1 MPRRNRNLPNR
12 NLPRRY
18 TRRSR
23 PGSSSS
29 LDLCGYIGL
38 IAFVSVV
45 VTIIITPFLRFLP
58 PKAAGIIVLIC
69 LAPAAVVTLVGA
81 VFFYGAIA
89 AVIVW
94 SIITNSPM
102 VLEWTFVVVC
112 TVVFG
117 IRYLIYGVLIVAGL
131 LLWLMYTLFVYR
143 MPPSSYFWIR
153 WTFQARRFGWESA
166 KEWVGSSQAL
176 QQSDET
182 YPTGRRSNPV
192 KRMTSQL
199 CEPCFQTV
207 TKSGLL
213 SGSFYFFTPREEWST
228 WSVRFQGVDL
238 AASNEFCH
246 LCSLLWYS
254 IPLET
259 RRKITGSS
267 LIGINGESG
276 GLRIKIFEAHGPRWY
291 EEHYRYVQPYQEGDG
306 NEYEA
311 LCDSLLIERETLR
324 GDIRLSASVEIP
336 SWTGSEVSL
345 DLAKSWIT
353 ECEKHGGTCKSQRSF
368 DEDSY
373 LPARLL
379 YVGDPMSS
387 ALRLDNPLSS
397 PNYKSDPRYLAL
409 SHCWGENGIPSSQKL
424 TKDKA
429 KQWGECIPEDDLP
442 LNFKDAIVF
451 TRWIGVHYI
460 WIDSLCIVQDDR
472 DDWERESK
480 KMWMVYAHAYCTI
493 SSTGSADAN
502 GGCFHERSPLQQFPC
517 HLRYSKRA
525 AISIRAKADA
535 YNANSFTSEVDDG
548 PLSERA
554 WAFQER
560 LLSRRIVHFGAKFL
574 FFECGTQFA
583 SEVITQAV
591 KHVPTQ
597 DADSMESHIAE
608 LVGGKRR
615 DKRAAELVG
624 SQYGPVAR
632 FRAALEIL
640 REGKFTELSMNQELQ
655 LHKCWFELVAK
666 YTAAKL
672 KMESDR
678 MIAILG
684 IAQYIQGEAKGLQ
697 HLHGLWQRHLL
708 LDLLWCLKSSPTTRI
723 TPRTP
728 SWSWGSVNGEI
739 SQRLSPYP
747 FTGKGKRT
755 RLVKVAEAFSRESR
769 GLSGPS
775 AELLFD
781 GPIYLECPILPVC
794 DQELAQD
801 PLRKFGLHL
810 DSRIDKV
817 SASFL
822 PDVKQIGPS
831 SALVCAEILRVEV
844 LEGTLVDR
852 IHSVWSEG
860 IVLRSLVDAHSG
872 SGSMEFE
879 RVGRFW
885 AEWPRING
893 ASNCEERIEG
903 CASIFEKKDRMKIRL
918 V

>member
-1 MPRRNRNLPNR
+1 MP
-12 NLPRRY
+12 
-18 TRRSR
+18 
-23 PGSSSS
+23 SS
-29 LDLCGYIGL
+29 LDPGEYIFL
-38 IAFVSVV
+38 IVLASSAVSA
-45 VTIIITPFLRFLP
+45 IIPFLPFLP
-58 PKAAGIIVLIC
+58 PKAAVIVQLIFS
-69 LAPAAVVTLVGA
+69 APAAVGILLCA
-81 VFFYGAIA
+81 VLFSFTI
-89 AVIVW
+89 AVIIVE
-94 SIITNSPM
+94 SIIKNFPTIWEST
-102 VLEWTFVVVC
+102 LEAVI
-112 TVVFG
+112 TVVSG
-117 IRYLIYGVLIVAGL
+117 IWYPIYGVLYVAVL
-131 LLWLMYTLFVYR
+131 LLWFMYTLFVYR
-143 MPPSSYFWIR
+143 MPPFSYFWIR

-166 KEWVGSSQAL
+166 KEWVESSQAL
-176 QQSDET
+176 QQSDEP
-182 YPTGRRSNPV
+182 YPTSRRSNPV

-199 CEPCFQTV
+199 CEQCSKTI

-213 SGSFYFFTPREEWST
+213 SGSFYLLTPREEWNT
-228 WSVRFQGVDL
+228 WSIRFKGVDL
-238 AASNEFCH
+238 AAPNEFCH

-259 RRKITGSS
+259 RQKITGSS
-267 LIGINGESG
+267 LIGTNGELE

-291 EEHYRYVQPYQEGDG
+291 MEHYRYVQPYQEGGG

-311 LCDSLLIERETLR
+311 LCDGLLIERETLR

-345 DLAKSWIT
+345 NLAKSWIT
-353 ECEKHGGTCKSQRSF
+353 ECEKHGGTCKSQRSS

-379 YVGDPMSS
+379 YVGDPISS
-387 ALRLDNPLSS
+387 ALRLDNPFSS
-397 PNYKSDPRYLAL
+397 SIYKSDPRYLAL
-409 SHCWGENGIPSSQKL
+409 SHCWGENGIPNSQKL
-424 TKDKA
+424 TKDKLN
-429 KQWGECIPEDDLP
+429 QWGECIPEDDLP

-460 WIDSLCIVQDDR
+460 WIDSLCIVQDDT

-480 KMWMVYAHAYCTI
+480 KMWKVYAHAYCTI
-493 SSTGSADAN
+493 SSTGSTDAN

-525 AISIRAKADA
+525 AISIRAKADT
-535 YNANSFTSEVDDG
+535 YNANSFTSEVDEG

-591 KHVPTQ
+591 KHVP
-597 DADSMESHIAE
+597 
-608 LVGGKRR
+608 
-615 DKRAAELVG
+615 KRAAELVE
-624 SQYGPVAR
+624 SQYGPVTR
-632 FRAALEIL
+632 FRTALGIL
-640 REGKFTELSMNQELQ
+640 REGEFTELSIEQELK

-672 KMESDR
+672 KMDSDR

-684 IAQYIQGEAKGLQ
+684 IAQYIQGDAKGLQ

-708 LDLLWCLKSSPTTRI
+708 LDLLWYLKSSPTTRI
-723 TPRTP
+723 TPRIP
-728 SWSWGSVNGEI
+728 SWSWGSVKGVI

-747 FTGKGKRT
+747 FTGKGKGKRT
-755 RLVKVAEAFSRESR
+755 RLVKVAEAFSRESGAFSGSLV
-769 GLSGPS
+769 GL
-775 AELLFD
+775 FVD
-781 GPIYLECPILPVC
+781 GAISLECPIRRVC

-801 PLRKFGLHL
+801 PVGKFELHL
-810 DSRIDKV
+810 DSRIGKV
-817 SASFL
+817 SAGFL

-831 SALVCAEILRVEV
+831 SALRCAEILRVEV

-860 IVLRSLVDAHSG
+860 IVLRSLGNAHSG
-872 SGSMEFE
+872 GASTEFERVE

-885 AEWPRING
+885 VEWPRIDG
-893 ASNCEERIEG
+893 ASNCEELIEG
-903 CASIFEKKDRMKIRL
+903 YASIFEKKDRRKIML